1 MSIPAGQIVAI
12 VGLNGAG
19 KSTLVKL
26 LCRFYDPDEGSI
38 ELDGIDLR
46 DLPIEELRQQ
56 MTVLFQEPVRFNTT
70 VAESIALGD
79 SAANAASRSLTFELL
94 RELREPT
101 RSFAGYLKGTTLR
114 WENGLPTARN

>member
-1 MSIPAGQIVAI
+1 M
-12 VGLNGAG
+12 GLNGAG
-19 KSTLVKL
+19 KTTLVKL

-46 DLPIEELRQQ
+46 DLPIQELRRQ

-79 SAANAASRSLTFELL
+79 SDRKRLQSRCGC
-94 RELREPT
+94 R
-101 RSFAGYLKGTTLR
+101 
-114 WENGLPTARN
+114 